1 MKLVV
6 SILSI
11 FLLASCDCSCDVTQY
26 GKHKY
31 HRGDIAY
38 RKIDDHKILILD
50 TIRSPNC
57 ELAYQVSD
65 GDDNTGRVDEI
76 ELK

>member
-38 RKIDDHKILILD
+38 RKIDNHKILILD
-50 TIRSPNC
+50 TVRRLDC

-65 GDDNTGRVDEI
+65 GDDNSSLIYEI